1 MFNMGVKFIKLSL
14 IIICYVI
21 SFGFICPFLISY
33 KDDFFV
39 MGGIVAVILTLATLP
54 TAINYVLNLIKGK

>member
-1 MFNMGVKFIKLSL
+1 MGVKFIKLCL
-14 IIICYVI
+14 IVIGYVI
-21 SFGFICPFLISY
+21 SFGFVCPFLISY

>member
-1 MFNMGVKFIKLSL
+1 MSIKFIKLSL
-14 IIICYVI
+14 IIIGYVI

-39 MGGIVAVILTLATLP
+39 LGGIAIIILTLATLP
-54 TAINYVLNLIKGK
+54 TAINYILNLNKGK

>member
-1 MFNMGVKFIKLSL
+1 MGVKFIKLCL
-14 IIICYVI
+14 IVIGYVI
-21 SFGFICPFLISY
+21 SFGFVCPFLISY

-54 TAINYVLNLIKGK
+54 TAINYVLNLVKGK